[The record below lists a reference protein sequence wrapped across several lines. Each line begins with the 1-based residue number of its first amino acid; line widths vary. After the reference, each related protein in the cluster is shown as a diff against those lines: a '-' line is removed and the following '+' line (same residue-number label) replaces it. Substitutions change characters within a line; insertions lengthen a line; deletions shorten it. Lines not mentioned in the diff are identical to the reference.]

1 MIFYQFPRR
10 GAFANGPLHVPFQQ
24 SYTSYQTTT
33 FQPEE
38 LQTEKAPPFMAS
50 LNVRIDLDQ
59 WHGLSISFAWNYFIH
74 RFRGFTTV
82 LIKTANRAIAVLTVA
97 LLTLK
102 ENNQANTRW
111 PIQPNS
117 QVLANFI

>member
-1 MIFYQFPRR
+1 
-10 GAFANGPLHVPFQQ
+10 
-24 SYTSYQTTT
+24 
-33 FQPEE
+33 
-38 LQTEKAPPFMAS
+38 MAS

-59 WHGLSISFAWNYFIH
+59 WHGLSISFTWNYFIH

-111 PIQPNS
+111 PIQSNS
-117 QVLANFI
+117 QALANFI